1 MKAFWRRRAPATAAN
16 SGGYSLRRRLLAA
29 ILGASVFMWL
39 ASLVLIVS
47 VAWRQASETFDD
59 ALKEGARLALV
70 LGSEL
75 HARGAKEA
83 QTEPEAASGR
93 EPAKLKIYY
102 QIVADDGRMLQRAHK
117 APVQP
122 FSSDFG
128 QRKGY
133 LNLWADGK
141 AWRVYV
147 LRAEHQPFQVQIGQP
162 WDERTELLDEMA
174 ERLAWPAL
182 GMLALL
188 GAFCWWV
195 IRRLLAPLDRTAARI
210 AAKSADDLEAVPLAP
225 EPRELQPIVRA
236 FNGVLGRLEGALQT
250 ERRFTADAAH
260 ELRTPLAAL
269 RMRIQLLQ
277 RQQQQDGHGAS
288 PAELQALRDEVDR
301 STALVESLLTLA
313 RLDPQRPQTLVKVAV
328 PLAAEFAQL
337 DSLLGAR
344 ARAKGMTLVFE
355 RQVDSVYAEP
365 TLLHGALSNL
375 IDNAL
380 RYGAA
385 GGCVR
390 VQALPLQGTDTGA
403 GAGGVRLVVRDDG
416 PGVAAAERAR
426 LGERF
431 FRVLGTGETGSGL
444 GLSIVART
452 AALQGAALRFE
463 SGLDG
468 CGLGVVLDFP
478 AT

>member
-1 MKAFWRRRAPATAAN
+1 M
-16 SGGYSLRRRLLAA
+16 
-29 ILGASVFMWL
+29 
-39 ASLVLIVS
+39 
-47 VAWRQASETFDD
+47 
-59 ALKEGARLALV
+59 
-70 LGSEL
+70 
-75 HARGAKEA
+75 
-83 QTEPEAASGR
+83 
-93 EPAKLKIYY
+93 
-102 QIVADDGRMLQRAHK
+102 
-117 APVQP
+117 
-122 FSSDFG
+122 
-128 QRKGY
+128 
-133 LNLWADGK
+133 
-141 AWRVYV
+141 
-147 LRAEHQPFQVQIGQP
+147 
-162 WDERTELLDEMA
+162 
-174 ERLAWPAL
+174 
-182 GMLALL
+182 
-188 GAFCWWV
+188 
-195 IRRLLAPLDRTAARI
+195 
-210 AAKSADDLEAVPLAP
+210 
-225 EPRELQPIVRA
+225 
-236 FNGVLGRLEGALQT
+236 
-250 ERRFTADAAH
+250 
-260 ELRTPLAAL
+260 
-269 RMRIQLLQ
+269 
-277 RQQQQDGHGAS
+277 
-288 PAELQALRDEVDR
+288 
-301 STALVESLLTLA
+301 A

>member
-1 MKAFWRRRAPATAAN
+1 MKALWRRRASVAAAA
-16 SGGYSLRRRLLAA
+16 SGGYSLQRRLLGA

-47 VAWRQASETFDD
+47 VAWRQTSVTFDD
-59 ALKEGARLALV
+59 ALKEGSRLALV

-75 HARGAKEA
+75 LERDKPDVQSESDVA
-83 QTEPEAASGR
+83 QQGESG
-93 EPAKLKIYY
+93 KFKIYY

-117 APVQP
+117 APAQP
-122 FSSDFG
+122 FSSDL
-128 QRKGY
+128 QRHKGY
-133 LNLWADGK
+133 LNVWADGK
-141 AWRVYV
+141 PWRVYV
-147 LRAEHQPFQVQIGQP
+147 LRAKDLPFQVQIGQP
-162 WDERTELLDEMA
+162 WDERTELLGDMA

-182 GMLALL
+182 AMLALL
-188 GAFCWWV
+188 GGFCWWV

-210 AAKSADDLEAVPLAP
+210 AAKSADDLQAVPLAP

-236 FNGVLGRLEGALQT
+236 FNGVLERLAGALHA

-277 RQQQQDGHGAS
+277 RQQQQDGHGATA
-288 PAELQALRDEVDR
+288 AELQGLRDEVDR

-313 RLDPQRPQTLVKVAV
+313 RLDPQRPQMLVKETVL
-328 PLAAEFAQL
+328 LATEFAQL
-337 DSLLGAR
+337 ESLLGAR
-344 ARAKGMTLVFE
+344 ARAKGMTLMFE
-355 RQVDSVYAEP
+355 RQVDSVRAEP
-365 TLLHGALSNL
+365 TLLHSALRNL

-380 RYGAA
+380 RYGST

-390 VQALPLQGTDTGA
+390 VQALPLPGTVANA
-403 GAGGVRLVVRDDG
+403 GSGGVRLAVRDDG
-416 PGVAAAERAR
+416 PGVPAAERAR

-431 FRVLGTGETGSGL
+431 FRVLGSGETGSGL
-444 GLSIVART
+444 GLSIVERT
-452 AALQGAALRFE
+452 AALHGALLRFE
-463 SGLDG
+463 CGLEG
-468 CGLGVVLDFP
+468 HGLGVFLDFP

>member
-1 MKAFWRRRAPATAAN
+1 
-16 SGGYSLRRRLLAA
+16 
-29 ILGASVFMWL
+29 MWL

-47 VAWRQASETFDD
+47 VAWRQTSDTFDD
-59 ALKEGARLALV
+59 ALKEGSRLALV

-75 HARGAKEA
+75 LERDEPDVQSESDMTQQGKSAKF
-83 QTEPEAASGR
+83 
-93 EPAKLKIYY
+93 KIYY
-102 QIVADDGRMLQRAHK
+102 QIVADDGRVLQRARK
-117 APVQP
+117 APAQP
-122 FSSDFG
+122 FSSDLSL
-128 QRKGY
+128 RNGY
-133 LNLWADGK
+133 LNVWVGGK
-141 AWRVYV
+141 PWRVYV
-147 LRAEHQPFQVQIGQP
+147 VRAQHQPFQVQIGQP
-162 WDERTELLDEMA
+162 WDERAELLGEMA

-188 GAFCWWV
+188 GIFCWWA

-225 EPRELQPIVRA
+225 EPRELQPIMRA
-236 FNGVLGRLEGALQT
+236 FNGVLVRLAAALQA

-277 RQQQQDGHGAS
+277 RQHQQGGHSVS

-313 RLDPQRPQTLVKVAV
+313 RLDPQRPQMLVKGNV

-337 DSLLGAR
+337 DRRLGAY

-355 RQVDSVYAEP
+355 RGVDSVYAEP
-365 TLLHGALSNL
+365 ALLHSALHNL

-390 VQALPLQGTDTGA
+390 VQAVPLPGA
-403 GAGGVRLVVRDDG
+403 VASAADGGVRLTVRDDG
-416 PGVAAAERAR
+416 PGVAPAERAR

-431 FRVLGTGETGSGL
+431 FRVLGTDESGNGL

-452 AALQGAALRFE
+452 AALHGALLRFE
-463 SGLDG
+463 SGLEG
-468 CGLGVVLDFP
+468 HGLGVVLDLP
-478 AT
+478 AV